1 MIFRRRS
8 KSEPAPS
15 PPAPLPVP
23 PFAPDPVAVADT
35 VVPVDDPRQLYADAG
50 LALPPP
56 TDRGEVRPGMRVL
69 SLVVPETEST
79 LEVWERLRDL
89 HPHTGY
95 WPIVVGEGLWESTIF
110 EFAGPGSAQ
119 PYAAGDGRAWFE
131 AKYAERFGEEGPIRG
146 QAEPVPGTDT
156 WDDLLDV
163 TLGEATEIALV
174 PAAYGWEAPSVLGWS
189 GAVNY
194 DIDESEHAT
203 VLRRWSGQWGLEVVG
218 LSLDILS
225 ARIARPATTPEERL
239 ARAMEIY
246 LYCPDAVDQGVG
258 SIDALAAGTSLPAIA
273 LWWD

>member
-1 MIFRRRS
+1 M
-8 KSEPAPS
+8 
-15 PPAPLPVP
+15 
-23 PFAPDPVAVADT
+23 
-35 VVPVDDPRQLYADAG
+35 DDPRQLYADAG

-110 EFAGPGSAQ
+110 EFGGPGSAQ

-156 WDDLLDV
+156 WDDLLGV

-258 SIDALAAGTSLPAIA
+258 SIDALAAGTCLPAIA